1 MDPRTRA
8 TGIPA
13 GVTIVGDVSASED
26 LHILGRVDG
35 PVTAHDHEVTIG
47 PSAQLKSKVLART
60 VTITGTL
67 DGAVT
72 ATEHVSI
79 LAGSHVRGHVH
90 TPSILLVD
98 GAIFNGT
105 VDPNRTEAAMLVARY
120 REKQRL

>member
-1 MDPRTRA
+1 MDSRTRA

-13 GVTIVGDVSASED
+13 GVTIVGDVSATED
-26 LHILGRVDG
+26 LHIHGRVDG
-35 PVTAHDHEVTIG
+35 PVSAHDHEVTIG

-60 VTITGTL
+60 VTIAGTL

-79 LAGSHVRGHVH
+79 LAGSRVRGHIH
-90 TPSILLVD
+90 TPSILLVE
-98 GAIFNGT
+98 GAVFNGT

-120 REKQRL
+120 REKKQA